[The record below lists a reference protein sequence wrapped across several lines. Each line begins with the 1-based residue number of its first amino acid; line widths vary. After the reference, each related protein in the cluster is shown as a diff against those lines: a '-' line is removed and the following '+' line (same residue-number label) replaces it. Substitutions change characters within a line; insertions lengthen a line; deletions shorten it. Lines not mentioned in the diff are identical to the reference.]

1 MTTPETVTVKR
12 SRLDYPYVYAR
23 RTHIR
28 WGHDVT
34 AKIPNSGKPGLDII
48 SMQNPY
54 RHWETNTLGIGR
66 AVCIDGYR
74 VRPKENP
81 YEALGSLRFG
91 FGKLEVIPTNLKDSP
106 TGEIQNFIIGEA
118 HIAGETHLSGNRN
131 LIAGKAFVSNSTL
144 KGGCYITDEARVESS
159 NIQGSEIHDSAHVL
173 NCELDRALIYD
184 NAKLNNIHANRT
196 RIYTNIEIDASE
208 LPDGRLEVYKP
219 VWDEWLIPGN
229 RCGETT
235 FNQITRHDIA
245 RNLHTF
251 EIHGGDVFSYLP
263 QIRACFDP
271 ENHRNQVEQCHCLIW
286 LPLILSFSPLALHY
300 LMRVTPKTRVITGRD
315 KNFLKDVRER
325 VRDTSFN
332 NPLSSVPLR
341 DLEAMLEQEYKEYAE
356 RVHVGWRLP
365 HYLKML
371 GVTDDELKRYRG
383 MSSRCELVRED
394 YAHLFQHVTGI
405 RLGDIRLTSKI

>member
-34 AKIPNSGKPGLDII
+34 AKIPNSDKPGLDII

-66 AVCIDGYR
+66 AVRIDGYC
-74 VRPKENP
+74 VKPKENP

-91 FGKLEVIPTNLKDSP
+91 FGKLGVIPIKEAP
-106 TGEIQNFIIGEA
+106 TGDIPNFIVGEA
-118 HIAGETHLSGNRN
+118 HITGETFLSGNRN

-159 NIQGSEIHDSAHVL
+159 DVRESEIHDSAHVV
-173 NCELDRALIYD
+173 NSELKRVLICD
-184 NAKLNNIHANRT
+184 NAKLNNVQANRT
-196 RIYTNIEIDASE
+196 RIYTNIEIDASA

-235 FNQITRHDIA
+235 LDQITRHDIA

-251 EIHGGDVFSYLP
+251 EIQDGDVFSYLP
-263 QIRACFDP
+263 HIRACFDP
-271 ENHRNQVEQCHCLIW
+271 ENHRSQVEQCHCLIW
-286 LPLILSFSPLALHY
+286 LPLILSFSPVALNY
-300 LMRVTPKTRVITGRD
+300 LMRVTPKTRVVTGRD

-332 NPLSSVPLR
+332 NPLSSVSLR
-341 DLEAMLEQEYKEYAE
+341 DLEAMLVQEHKEYAE

-371 GVTDDELKRYRG
+371 GVTDEELKRYRG

-394 YAHLFQHVTGI
+394 YVHLFQHVTGI
-405 RLGDIRLTSKI
+405 RLGDMRPSSTI

>member
-1 MTTPETVTVKR
+1 MNTPKTVTVKR

-34 AKIPNSGKPGLDII
+34 AKIPNSDKPGLDII

-91 FGKLEVIPTNLKDSP
+91 FGKLEVIPTNPKDSP

-118 HIAGETHLSGNRN
+118 HITGETHLLGNRN

-144 KGGCYITDEARVESS
+144 KGGCYITDEARVESA
-159 NIQGSEIHDSAHVL
+159 NIRGSEIHDSAHVL
-173 NCELDRALIYD
+173 NCELDRVLIYD
-184 NAKLNNIHANRT
+184 NAKLNNVHANRT
-196 RIYTNIEIDASE
+196 RIYTNIEIDASG
-208 LPDGRLEVYKP
+208 LPDGRLEIYKP

-229 RCGETT
+229 RCGETL
-235 FNQITRHDIA
+235 FKEITHRDIA
-245 RNLHTF
+245 RNLRAF
-251 EIHGGDVFSYLP
+251 EIQDGDVFSCLP
-263 QIRACFDP
+263 HIRACFDP
-271 ENHRNQVEQCHCLIW
+271 ENHRSQVEQCHCLIW
-286 LPLILSFSPLALHY
+286 LPLILSFSPVALHY

-356 RVHVGWRLP
+356 RVHVDWRIP

-371 GVTDDELKRYRG
+371 GVTDKELERYKG
-383 MSSRCELVRED
+383 MFRCEMVRED
-394 YAHLFQHVTGI
+394 YVHLFQHVTGI
-405 RLGDIRLTSKI
+405 RLGDIRLSSTI

>member
-1 MTTPETVTVKR
+1 MTSPETVTVKR

-28 WGHDVT
+28 RGHDIT
-34 AKIPNSGKPGLDII
+34 AKIPNSDKPGLDTI

-66 AVCIDGYR
+66 AVRIDGYS
-74 VRPKENP
+74 VKPKENP

-91 FGKLEVIPTNLKDSP
+91 FGNLEVIPTKDAP
-106 TGEIQNFIIGEA
+106 TGDIQNFIIGEA
-118 HIAGETHLSGNRN
+118 HITGETHLLGNRN

-144 KGGCYITDEARVESS
+144 KGGCYITDEARVESA
-159 NIQGSEIHDSAHVL
+159 NIRGSEIHDSAHVL

-184 NAKLNNIHANRT
+184 NAKLNNVHANRT
-196 RIYTNIEIDASE
+196 RIYTNIEIDASG
-208 LPDGRLEVYKP
+208 LPDGQLEIYKP

-229 RCGETT
+229 RCSDTL
-235 FNQITRHDIA
+235 FALITHRDIA
-245 RNLHTF
+245 RNLRAF
-251 EIHGGDVFSYLP
+251 KIQDGDVFSYLP
-263 QIRACFDP
+263 HIRACFDP
-271 ENHRNQVEQCHCLIW
+271 ENHKNQVELCHCLIW

-300 LMRVTPKTRVITGRD
+300 LMRVTSKTRVITGRD

-325 VRDTSFN
+325 VRNTSFN

-341 DLEAMLEQEYKEYAE
+341 DLEAMLVQEYKEYAE

-371 GVTDDELKRYRG
+371 GVTDEELKRRYRG

-394 YAHLFQHVTGI
+394 YVHLFQHVTGI
-405 RLGDIRLTSKI
+405 RLGDIRLSSKI

>member
-1 MTTPETVTVKR
+1 MNTPETVTVKR
-12 SRLDYPYVYAR
+12 SRLEYPYVYAR

-34 AKIPNSGKPGLDII
+34 AKVPNSDKPGLDII

-54 RHWETNTLGIGR
+54 RRWETNTLGIGR

-118 HIAGETHLSGNRN
+118 HITGETHLLGNRN

-144 KGGCYITDEARVESS
+144 KGGCYITDESRVESS
-159 NIQGSEIHDSAHVL
+159 NIRGSEIHYSAHVL

-184 NAKLNNIHANRT
+184 NAKLNNVHANRT
-196 RIYTNIEIDASE
+196 RIYTNIEIDASG
-208 LPDGRLEVYKP
+208 LPDGQLEIYKP

-229 RCGETT
+229 RCSDTL
-235 FNQITRHDIA
+235 FALITHRNIA
-245 RNLHTF
+245 RNLRAF
-251 EIHGGDVFSYLP
+251 EIQDGDFFSCLP
-263 QIRACFDP
+263 HIRACFDP
-271 ENHRNQVEQCHCLIW
+271 ENHRSQVEKCHCLIW
-286 LPLILSFSPLALHY
+286 LPLILSFSPVALHY
-300 LMRVTPKTRVITGRD
+300 LMRVAPKTRVITGRD
-315 KNFLKDVRER
+315 KNFLKDVREC

-332 NPLSSVPLR
+332 NPLSSVSLR
-341 DLEAMLEQEYKEYAE
+341 DLEAMLVQEYKEYAE
-356 RVHVGWRLP
+356 QIDLGRRLP
-365 HYLKML
+365 LYLKML
-371 GVTDDELKRYRG
+371 GVTDNELKRYKG
-383 MSSRCELVRED
+383 MTRQELSNEE

-405 RLGDIRLTSKI
+405 RLGG

>member
-1 MTTPETVTVKR
+1 
-12 SRLDYPYVYAR
+12 
-23 RTHIR
+23 
-28 WGHDVT
+28 
-34 AKIPNSGKPGLDII
+34 
-48 SMQNPY
+48 MQDPY

-66 AVCIDGYR
+66 AVRIDGYN
-74 VRPKENP
+74 VKPKENP

-91 FGKLEVIPTNLKDSP
+91 FGKLEVIPTKEAP
-106 TGEIQNFIIGEA
+106 TGDIPNFIVGEV
-118 HIAGETHLSGNRN
+118 HITGETFLSGNRN

-159 NIQGSEIHDSAHVL
+159 DVRNSEIHDRAHIVNSELKRVL
-173 NCELDRALIYD
+173 ICD
-184 NAKLNNIHANRT
+184 NAKLNNVQANRT

-208 LPDGRLEVYKP
+208 LPDGRLEIYKP
-219 VWDEWLIPGN
+219 VWEEWLIPGN
-229 RCGETT
+229 RCGETL
-235 FNQITRHDIA
+235 FEQITHRDIA
-245 RNLHTF
+245 RNLRAF
-251 EIHGGDVFSYLP
+251 EIQVGDIFSYLP
-263 QIRACFDP
+263 HIRACFDP
-271 ENHRNQVEQCHCLIW
+271 ENHRSQVEQCHCLIW

>member
-1 MTTPETVTVKR
+1 MNTPETVTVKR

-23 RTHIR
+23 RTHIG

-34 AKIPNSGKPGLDII
+34 AKIPNSDKPGLDII

-66 AVCIDGYR
+66 AVRIDGYS
-74 VRPKENP
+74 VKPKENP

-91 FGKLEVIPTNLKDSP
+91 FGRLEVIPTKDAP
-106 TGEIQNFIIGEA
+106 TGDIQNFIIGEA
-118 HIAGETHLSGNRN
+118 HITGGAHLSGNRN
-131 LIAGKAFVSNSTL
+131 LIAGSAFVSDSKL
-144 KGGCYITDEARVESS
+144 RGGCYIVDEARVESS
-159 NIQGSEIHDSAHVL
+159 DVRESEIHDSAHVV
-173 NCELDRALIYD
+173 NSELKRVLICD
-184 NAKLNNIHANRT
+184 NAKLNNVQANRA
-196 RIYTNIEIDASE
+196 RIYTNIEIDASAV
-208 LPDGRLEVYKP
+208 PDGRLEVYKP

-235 FNQITRHDIA
+235 FDQITRHDIA
-245 RNLHTF
+245 RNLHAF
-251 EIHGGDVFSYLP
+251 EIQDGDVFSHLP
-263 QIRACFDP
+263 HIRACFDP
-271 ENHRNQVEQCHCLIW
+271 ENHRSQVDQCHCLIW
-286 LPLILSFSPLALHY
+286 LPLILSFSPLALQY
-300 LMRVTPKTRVITGRD
+300 LMRVTPKTRIITGRD

-332 NPLSSVPLR
+332 NPLSSVSLR
-341 DLEAMLEQEYKEYAE
+341 DLEAMLVQEYKEYAE

-371 GVTDDELKRYRG
+371 GVTDGELKRYRG

-394 YAHLFQHVTGI
+394 YVHLFQHVTGI
-405 RLGDIRLTSKI
+405 RLGDIRLK

>member
-1 MTTPETVTVKR
+1 MNTPKTVTVKR

-34 AKIPNSGKPGLDII
+34 AKVANSDKPGLDII

-66 AVCIDGYR
+66 AVRIDGYS
-74 VRPKENP
+74 VKPKENP
-81 YEALGSLRFG
+81 YNALGSLRFG
-91 FGKLEVIPTNLKDSP
+91 FGKLEVIPTKEAP
-106 TGEIQNFIIGEA
+106 TGDIPNFIVGEV
-118 HIAGETHLSGNRN
+118 HITGETFLSGNRN

-144 KGGCYITDEARVESS
+144 KGGCYITGEARVESS
-159 NIQGSEIHDSAHVL
+159 DVRNSEIHDRAHIVNSELKRVL
-173 NCELDRALIYD
+173 ICD
-184 NAKLNNIHANRT
+184 NAKLNNVQANRT

-208 LPDGRLEVYKP
+208 LPDGRLEIYKP
-219 VWDEWLIPGN
+219 VWEEWLIPGN
-229 RCGETT
+229 RCGETL
-235 FNQITRHDIA
+235 FEQITHRDIA
-245 RNLHTF
+245 RNLRAF
-251 EIHGGDVFSYLP
+251 EIQDGDVFAYLP
-263 QIRACFDP
+263 YIRACFDP
-271 ENHRNQVEQCHCLIW
+271 ENHRSQVEQCHCLIW

-356 RVHVGWRLP
+356 RVHVGWRMP

-371 GVTDDELKRYRG
+371 GVTDEKLKRYRG

-394 YAHLFQHVTGI
+394 YVHLFQHVTGI
-405 RLGDIRLTSKI
+405 RLGDIRLK